1 MYYYIKGTLA
11 EKGDGFIVVDA
22 GGVGYQL
29 FASMSTVSA
38 IGGIGDF
45 VTAYAYLYIREGIM
59 DLYGFCS
66 LEEKTMF
73 LQLIGISGV
82 GPKAALSVLSVA
94 PPSKLALAVITDDY
108 KLIQTAQGIGAKTA
122 QRIILELKDKLK
134 NTDLGAA
141 VSESVSGAEAV
152 AENDNRAEAVSALMV
167 LGYSDREAAAAL
179 SGLDASLD
187 TEELIKLA
195 LKNMI

>member
-141 VSESVSGAEAV
+141 VSESVSGAETV